1 MRSISVRRANP
12 RTGEEEMETYSV
24 RVPAG
29 VPAGH
34 SIRVPG
40 KGGVGSGGGS
50 AGDIY
55 LRVRYAEHLDWSV
68 RGSDLVGH
76 LQLAPWEAVLGATV
90 PVKTLE
96 GSVSLKV
103 PPGTQQ
109 GHQLR
114 LRGKGL
120 PVGASKHGDLYVGV
134 SIQVPAHAG
143 KEEERLWKELA
154 AKSNFDPRRIQ
165 AS

>member
-1 MRSISVRRANP
+1 MGGDSNDFQFEGTGFSDFFEQFFGGRAGRPRGGGNESDTQAPASMRGQDIQGDILITLDEVLKGAMRSISVRRANP

-76 LQLAPWEAVLGATV
+76 LQLVPWEAV
-90 PVKTLE
+90 
-96 GSVSLKV
+96 
-103 PPGTQQ
+103 
-109 GHQLR
+109 
-114 LRGKGL
+114 
-120 PVGASKHGDLYVGV
+120 
-134 SIQVPAHAG
+134 
-143 KEEERLWKELA
+143 
-154 AKSNFDPRRIQ
+154 
-165 AS
+165 